1 MRLHVEKLLYIFS
14 ELFGG
19 GGSFNFNA
27 FDLPYLLF
35 KLRPEFCLQFKLS
48 LLLSMAELIE
58 LRDLRDDRRPD
69 GALSPGSSRSV
80 YRSSGLERTNAM
92 RISPRTRASSGQC
105 KAARHEK
112 KNRLLLLLDQEP
124 RLTERPGEGHDFHPC
139 TQTQPS
145 WCDLCGDFIWG
156 LYKQSLQCANCR
168 FRCHYRCRSLIELDC
183 NRPKTKTS
191 NLVDVT
197 DNTLEQDTNV
207 DEYIDWKKQDLSR
220 DEIEPKIQEYNSQ
233 INSDLVMTLNSDG
246 TYTGFIKVQL
256 KLVRPISV
264 SANMKPQSIYDS
276 KKATGSSRPHPIKRR
291 TSFYLP
297 KDTVKHLHIS
307 SHTKASEVIKALLNK
322 FMVVDN
328 PRKFALFERVEKDDQ
343 VYTRKLSDDEHPLY
357 LRLLAGPDE
366 KMLSLVL
373 KENETGEVNW
383 DAFTVPELQNFLRIL
398 QREEEEHVRQMFGK
412 YARCRQK
419 MQEELANRSPG

>member
-1 MRLHVEKLLYIFS
+1 
-14 ELFGG
+14 
-19 GGSFNFNA
+19 
-27 FDLPYLLF
+27 
-35 KLRPEFCLQFKLS
+35 
-48 LLLSMAELIE
+48 MAELIE
-58 LRDLRDDRRPD
+58 LRNLRDSKRAD
-69 GALSPGSSRSV
+69 GAPSPGGTKSLCRSP
-80 YRSSGLERTNAM
+80 GLERTNAM
-92 RISPRTRASSGQC
+92 RINPRVRASSG
-105 KAARHEK
+105 KDRGKSASESGK
-112 KNRLLLLLDQEP
+112 KRLLLLEQDP
-124 RLTERPGEGHDFHPC
+124 RLTARAGEGHDFSPC

-156 LYKQSLQCANCR
+156 LYKQSLQCANCK
-168 FRCHYRCRSLIELDC
+168 FRCHYRCQSLIQLDC
-183 NRPKTKTS
+183 NRPKVKKS
-191 NLVDVT
+191 NLADGT
-197 DNTLEQDTNV
+197 EQALEQDTNV
-207 DEYIDWKKQDLSR
+207 DEYINWEKQVLTR
-220 DEIEPKIQEYNSQ
+220 DEIGNKIREYNSQ
-233 INSDLVMTLNSDG
+233 INSDLVMTLNNDG
-246 TYTGFIKVQL
+246 TYTGFIKVQM

-264 SANMKPQSIYDS
+264 SANMKPQSIYDA
-276 KKATGSSRPHPIKRR
+276 KKSTASARPQSIKRR

-328 PRKFALFERVEKDDQ
+328 PRKFALFERIEKEDQ
-343 VYTRKLSDDEHPLY
+343 VYTRKISDDEHPLY

-383 DAFTVPELQNFLRIL
+383 DAFSVPELQNFLRIL
-398 QREEEEHVRQMFGK
+398 QREEEEHIRQMFGK

>member
-1 MRLHVEKLLYIFS
+1 
-14 ELFGG
+14 
-19 GGSFNFNA
+19 
-27 FDLPYLLF
+27 
-35 KLRPEFCLQFKLS
+35 
-48 LLLSMAELIE
+48 MAELIE
-58 LRDLRDDRRPD
+58 LRDLRDDRQPD
-69 GALSPGSSRSV
+69 GTLSPGSNKSI

-92 RISPRTRASSGQC
+92 RISPRTRASSVQSLG
-105 KAARHEK
+105 KAAKHER

-124 RLTERPGEGHDFHPC
+124 RLTERPGEGHDFSPC

-145 WCDLCGDFIWG
+145 WCDQCGDFIWG
-156 LYKQSLQCANCR
+156 LFKQSLQCANCR
-168 FRCHYRCRSLIELDC
+168 FRCHYRCRPLIQLDC
-183 NRPKTKTS
+183 NRPKVKTS
-191 NLVDVT
+191 DLVNVT
-197 DNTLEQDTNV
+197 ENALEQDTNV
-207 DEYIDWKKQDLSR
+207 DEYIDWKKQVLSR
-220 DEIEPKIQEYNSQ
+220 DEIEPKIREYNAQ
-233 INSDLVMTLNSDG
+233 INSDLLMTLNSDG

-264 SANMKPQSIYDS
+264 SANMKPQSIYDT
-276 KKATGSSRPHPIKRR
+276 KKAAGPPRPQQIKRR

>member
-1 MRLHVEKLLYIFS
+1 
-14 ELFGG
+14 
-19 GGSFNFNA
+19 
-27 FDLPYLLF
+27 
-35 KLRPEFCLQFKLS
+35 
-48 LLLSMAELIE
+48 MAELIE
-58 LRDLRDDRRPD
+58 LRDLRDGKRPEV
-69 GALSPGSSRSV
+69 ALSPGGGGGGSSSSRSV
-80 YRSSGLERTNAM
+80 HRSPGLERTNAM
-92 RISPRTRASSGQC
+92 RINPRARGSSGQSRS
-105 KAARHEK
+105 KTARHDG
-112 KNRLLLLLDQEP
+112 KNRLLLLLGDQDP
-124 RLTERPGEGHDFHPC
+124 RLTERPGEGHDFSPC

-168 FRCHYRCRSLIELDC
+168 FRCHYRCRPLIQLDC
-183 NRPKTKTS
+183 NRPKAKIS
-191 NLVDVT
+191 DHVDFTENV
-197 DNTLEQDTNV
+197 LEQDTNV
-207 DEYIDWKKQDLSR
+207 MTWTSTSSSGYCSQEEDSEFEQFFTARTSFIKKPRKYKDEYINWEKQVLSR
-220 DEIEPKIQEYNSQ
+220 DEIEPKIREYNAQ
-233 INSDLVMTLNSDG
+233 INSDLLMTLNSDG

-264 SANMKPQSIYDS
+264 SANMKPQSIYDA
-276 KKATGSSRPHPIKRR
+276 KKAPAAPRSQPIKRR

-328 PRKFALFERVEKDDQ
+328 PRKFALFERIEKDDQ
-343 VYTRKLSDDEHPLY
+343 VYTRKLSDDEQPLY

-366 KMLSLVL
+366 KILSLVL

>member
-1 MRLHVEKLLYIFS
+1 
-14 ELFGG
+14 
-19 GGSFNFNA
+19 
-27 FDLPYLLF
+27 
-35 KLRPEFCLQFKLS
+35 
-48 LLLSMAELIE
+48 MAELIE
-58 LRDLRDDRRPD
+58 LRNLRDSQRSD
-69 GALSPGSSRSV
+69 GAPSSGSYKSVCRSP
-80 YRSSGLERTNAM
+80 GLERTNAM
-92 RISPRTRASSGQC
+92 RISPKVRAASGQDRG
-105 KAARHEK
+105 KSGRESGK
-112 KNRLLLLLDQEP
+112 KRFLLVDRDP
-124 RLTERPGEGHDFHPC
+124 RLTEAAGEGHDFSPC

-156 LYKQSLQCANCR
+156 LYKQSLQCANCK
-168 FRCHYRCRSLIELDC
+168 FRCHYRCRPLIQLDC
-183 NRPKTKTS
+183 NRPKIKTL
-191 NLVDVT
+191 NLVDGAEQA
-197 DNTLEQDTNV
+197 LEQDTNV
-207 DEYIDWKKQDLSR
+207 DEYINWEKQVLTR
-220 DEIEPKIQEYNSQ
+220 DEIESKVKEYNSQ
-233 INSDLVMTLNSDG
+233 INSDLIMTLNSDG

-264 SANMKPQSIYDS
+264 SANTKPQSIYDA
-276 KKATGSSRPHPIKRR
+276 KKAATPARPQSIKRR

-328 PRKFALFERVEKDDQ
+328 PRKFALFERIEKDDQ

-383 DAFTVPELQNFLRIL
+383 DAFTLPELQNFLRIL

>member
-1 MRLHVEKLLYIFS
+1 
-14 ELFGG
+14 
-19 GGSFNFNA
+19 
-27 FDLPYLLF
+27 
-35 KLRPEFCLQFKLS
+35 
-48 LLLSMAELIE
+48 MAELIE
-58 LRDLRDDRRPD
+58 LRDLRDGKRPEV
-69 GALSPGSSRSV
+69 ALSPGGGGGGSSSSRSV
-80 YRSSGLERTNAM
+80 HRSPGLERTNAM
-92 RISPRTRASSGQC
+92 RINPRARGSSGQSRS
-105 KAARHEK
+105 KTARHDG
-112 KNRLLLLLDQEP
+112 KNRLLLLLGDQDP
-124 RLTERPGEGHDFHPC
+124 RLTERPGEGHDFSPC

-168 FRCHYRCRSLIELDC
+168 FRCHYRCRPLIQLDC
-183 NRPKTKTS
+183 NRPKAKIS
-191 NLVDVT
+191 DHVDFTENV
-197 DNTLEQDTNV
+197 LEQDTNV
-207 DEYIDWKKQDLSR
+207 DEYINWEKQVLSR
-220 DEIEPKIQEYNSQ
+220 DEIEPKIREYNAQ
-233 INSDLVMTLNSDG
+233 INSDLLMTLNSDG

-264 SANMKPQSIYDS
+264 SANMKPQSIYDA
-276 KKATGSSRPHPIKRR
+276 KKAPAAPRSQPIKRR

-328 PRKFALFERVEKDDQ
+328 PRKFALFERIEKDDQ
-343 VYTRKLSDDEHPLY
+343 VYTRKLSDDEQPLY

-366 KMLSLVL
+366 KILSLVL

>member
-1 MRLHVEKLLYIFS
+1 
-14 ELFGG
+14 
-19 GGSFNFNA
+19 
-27 FDLPYLLF
+27 
-35 KLRPEFCLQFKLS
+35 
-48 LLLSMAELIE
+48 MAELIE
-58 LRDLRDDRRPD
+58 LRNLRDSKRSD
-69 GALSPGSSRSV
+69 GAPSSGSYKSACRSP
-80 YRSSGLERTNAM
+80 GLERTNAM
-92 RISPRTRASSGQC
+92 RISPRVRAASGQDRG
-105 KAARHEK
+105 KSGRETGK
-112 KNRLLLLLDQEP
+112 KRLLLVDQDP
-124 RLTERPGEGHDFHPC
+124 RLTETAGEGHDFSPC

-156 LYKQSLQCANCR
+156 LYKQSLQCANCK
-168 FRCHYRCRSLIELDC
+168 FRCHYRCRPLIQLDC
-183 NRPKTKTS
+183 NRPKIKTL
-191 NLVDVT
+191 NLVDGAEQP
-197 DNTLEQDTNV
+197 LEQDTNV
-207 DEYIDWKKQDLSR
+207 DEYINWEKQVLTR
-220 DEIEPKIQEYNSQ
+220 DEIESKIKEYNSQ

-264 SANMKPQSIYDS
+264 SANTKPQSIYDT
-276 KKATGSSRPHPIKRR
+276 KKAATPARPQSIKRR

-328 PRKFALFERVEKDDQ
+328 PRKFALFERIEKDDQ

-383 DAFTVPELQNFLRIL
+383 DAFTLPELQNFLRIL

>member
-1 MRLHVEKLLYIFS
+1 
-14 ELFGG
+14 
-19 GGSFNFNA
+19 
-27 FDLPYLLF
+27 
-35 KLRPEFCLQFKLS
+35 
-48 LLLSMAELIE
+48 MAELIE
-58 LRDLRDDRRPD
+58 LRNLKDAKRAV
-69 GALSPGSSRSV
+69 GAASSGGKSLCRSP
-80 YRSSGLERTNAM
+80 GLERTNAM
-92 RISPRTRASSGQC
+92 RISPRVRATSRQDRS
-105 KAARHEK
+105 KSARETGK
-112 KNRLLLLLDQEP
+112 KRQLLVDEDP
-124 RLTERPGEGHDFHPC
+124 RLTERAGEGHDFSPC

-145 WCDLCGDFIWG
+145 WCDLCGEFIWG
-156 LYKQSLQCANCR
+156 LFKQSLQCANCR
-168 FRCHYRCRSLIELDC
+168 FRCHYRCRPRIQLDC
-183 NRPKTKTS
+183 NRPKIKT
-191 NLVDVT
+191 LTHVDGT
-197 DNTLEQDTNV
+197 EQAIEQDTNV
-207 DEYIDWKKQDLSR
+207 DEYISWEKQVLTR
-220 DEIEPKIQEYNSQ
+220 DETEFKIREYNSK
-233 INSDLVMTLNSDG
+233 INSDLVMTLNIDG

-264 SANMKPQSIYDS
+264 SASTKPPSIYDA
-276 KKATGSSRPHPIKRR
+276 KKAAAPTRPQSIKRR

-307 SHTKASEVIKALLNK
+307 SQTKASEVIKALLNK

-328 PRKFALFERVEKDDQ
+328 PRKFALFERIEKDDQ

-383 DAFTVPELQNFLRIL
+383 DGFSVPELQNFLRIL

>member
-1 MRLHVEKLLYIFS
+1 
-14 ELFGG
+14 
-19 GGSFNFNA
+19 
-27 FDLPYLLF
+27 
-35 KLRPEFCLQFKLS
+35 
-48 LLLSMAELIE
+48 MAELIE
-58 LRDLRDDRRPD
+58 LRNLRDSKRAD
-69 GALSPGSSRSV
+69 GAPSPGGTKSLCRSP
-80 YRSSGLERTNAM
+80 GLERTNAM
-92 RISPRTRASSGQC
+92 RINPRVRASSG
-105 KAARHEK
+105 KDRGKSASESGK
-112 KNRLLLLLDQEP
+112 KRLLLLEQDP
-124 RLTERPGEGHDFHPC
+124 RLTARAGEGHDFSPC

-156 LYKQSLQCANCR
+156 LYKQSLQCANCK
-168 FRCHYRCRSLIELDC
+168 FRCHYRCQSLIQLDC
-183 NRPKTKTS
+183 NRPKVKKS
-191 NLVDVT
+191 NLADGT
-197 DNTLEQDTNV
+197 EQALEQDTNV
-207 DEYIDWKKQDLSR
+207 MTWTSTSSSGYCSQEEDSEFEQFFTARTSFIKKPRKYKDEYINWEKQVLTR
-220 DEIEPKIQEYNSQ
+220 DEIGNKIREYNSQ
-233 INSDLVMTLNSDG
+233 INSDLVMTLNNDG
-246 TYTGFIKVQL
+246 TYTGFIKVQM

-264 SANMKPQSIYDS
+264 SANMKPQSIYDA
-276 KKATGSSRPHPIKRR
+276 KKSTASARPQSIKRR

-328 PRKFALFERVEKDDQ
+328 PRKFALFERIEKEDQ
-343 VYTRKLSDDEHPLY
+343 VYTRKISDDEHPLY

-383 DAFTVPELQNFLRIL
+383 DAFSVPELQNFLRIL
-398 QREEEEHVRQMFGK
+398 QREEEEHIRQMFGK

>member
-1 MRLHVEKLLYIFS
+1 
-14 ELFGG
+14 
-19 GGSFNFNA
+19 
-27 FDLPYLLF
+27 
-35 KLRPEFCLQFKLS
+35 
-48 LLLSMAELIE
+48 MAELIE
-58 LRDLRDDRRPD
+58 LRNLRDSKRADEAP
-69 GALSPGSSRSV
+69 SPGGTKSLCRSP
-80 YRSSGLERTNAM
+80 GLERTNAM
-92 RISPRTRASSGQC
+92 RINPRVRAASG
-105 KAARHEK
+105 KDRGKSTSESGK
-112 KNRLLLLLDQEP
+112 KRLLLVEQDP
-124 RLTERPGEGHDFHPC
+124 RLTARAGEGHDFSPC

-156 LYKQSLQCANCR
+156 LYKQSLQCANCK
-168 FRCHYRCRSLIELDC
+168 FRCHYRCQSLIQLDC
-183 NRPKTKTS
+183 NRPKVKKS
-191 NLVDVT
+191 NLADGT
-197 DNTLEQDTNV
+197 EQALEQDTNV
-207 DEYIDWKKQDLSR
+207 DEYINWEKQVLTR
-220 DEIEPKIQEYNSQ
+220 DEIGTKIREYNSQ
-233 INSDLVMTLNSDG
+233 INSDLVMTLNNDG
-246 TYTGFIKVQL
+246 TYTGFIKVQM

-264 SANMKPQSIYDS
+264 SANMKPQSIYDA
-276 KKATGSSRPHPIKRR
+276 KKSTASARPQSIKRR

-328 PRKFALFERVEKDDQ
+328 PRKFALFERIEKEDQ
-343 VYTRKLSDDEHPLY
+343 VYTRKISDDEHPLY

-383 DAFTVPELQNFLRIL
+383 DAFSVPELQNFLRIL
-398 QREEEEHVRQMFGK
+398 QREEEEHIRQMFGK